1 MDLKVYCKI
10 KTMIN
15 IVLLILYKRKL
26 CLICLNFLFDT
37 DSRTGTAVFPLLDSL
52 AVGENY

>member
-1 MDLKVYCKI
+1 MDLKFYYKI